1 MSVDPESLGVA
12 RLSGA
17 ERVLP
22 VRATEEQGL
31 LDRVVE
37 EQQRNA
43 ARYMPTLTVK
53 QFSEREHML
62 RELKALLVEGID
74 YGKIPGAGDKP
85 VLLKPGAEKLCAFFG
100 YAPHYTAEVIE
111 DWDGKL
117 YGEALFYYKY
127 TCLLSK
133 DGKPVGE
140 GQGSCN
146 SWETKYRYR
155 VQKRVCPACGQPALI
170 EGKQWKPD
178 QPREWV
184 CYEKKGGCKTK
195 FAIDDK
201 RITEQAAGMIKN
213 PDFADL
219 INTIQKMGQKRA
231 MVAAVLSA
239 TGASQYF
246 TQDLEDGERGPDPA
260 AGIDTGGQP
269 VGTQAA
275 ANAVRDRKLA
285 AHQNTPT
292 TKPGS
297 GDGKTGPER
306 STGNDVKSQATPAA
320 VPTNIVDPQVVA
332 IWNRMG
338 ADKSKQMEEIDKLYD
353 SFVPLIGE
361 DAASSEYKVLA
372 MKYGGADV
380 FAKPEFTRRVVLELW
395 KRIEEIK
402 ATVVKP
408 GTEAPPDGMRFKP
421 EDEYPD

>member
-1 MSVDPESLGVA
+1 MSAEPGSLGIV
-12 RLSGA
+12 
-17 ERVLP
+17 RV
-22 VRATEEQGL
+22 TEEQGL

-62 RELKALLVEGID
+62 RELKALLVEGVD

-111 DWDGKL
+111 DWDGSR

-219 INTIQKMGQKRA
+219 INTVQKMGQKRA

-246 TQDLEDGERGPDPA
+246 TQDLEDGEHAPDLS
-260 AGIDTGGQP
+260 AGIDTGGHP
-269 VGTQAA
+269 AGTQAA

-285 AHQNTPT
+285 EGGAKAAAAP
-292 TKPGS
+292 
-297 GDGKTGPER
+297 
-306 STGNDVKSQATPAA
+306 QAARVTRPS
-320 VPTNIVDPQVVA
+320 PDTNVVDPQVVA

-338 ADKSKQMEEIDKLYD
+338 ADKEKQMEEIDKLYN
-353 SFVPLIGE
+353 SFVQLIGE
-361 DAASSEYKVLA
+361 EATYSEYKALA

-408 GTEAPPDGMRFKP
+408 GTEPPPDGKLFEAGQP
-421 EDEYPD
+421 YAD